1 MFSINVIFLNV
12 CIVYEDRRNVSC
24 ITNFV
29 GHGFL
34 ALRYWILELLFII
47 EDMNLSLTQSMV
59 TNLHKALNL

>member
-1 MFSINVIFLNV
+1 MFSINVLFLNV
-12 CIVYEDRRNVSC
+12 CIVYEDRS

-34 ALRYWILELLFII
+34 ALRYWILELLFFI